1 MKQNHFR
8 ILLSCLL
15 LLCLLWAMPG
25 QARAAGGAY
34 IEGEK
39 LALDSPALLAAE
51 EDVSY
56 IFPDAGAEE
65 SRWVKGTVIRIP
77 LL

>member
-39 LALDSPALLAAE
+39 LALDSPR
-51 EDVSY
+51 S
-56 IFPDAGAEE
+56 AG
-65 SRWVKGTVIRIP
+65 SRRRCVLHLPGCRR
-77 LL
+77 

>member
-15 LLCLLWAMPG
+15 LLCLVWAMPG

-39 LALDSPALLAAE
+39 SWYWTAPLCWQQKKMCPTSSRMPALRN
-51 EDVSY
+51 
-56 IFPDAGAEE
+56 PAG
-65 SRWVKGTVIRIP
+65 SRAP
-77 LL
+77 